1 MATFSKS
8 HGQTFVPDLPD
19 FDDLEVRCTWSGEYE
34 ELANLRITLE
44 VKCVPNS
51 RLQLL
56 NVRDNDIYLKN
67 PFADCLSRECEN
79 QMDNLEDDDTPQSPL
94 FGFSP
99 LVVEG
104 ENETGV
110 NPSVEGS
117 ADSVHVSE
125 ASPIRIDDDESLE
138 DNNNPQ
144 TDRRPH
150 DTEPILASPASAVR
164 SPRPYSR
171 LPGSGPSTTSRKRS
185 ATDAELPDSDNED
198 EISGVLREIAPRN
211 SRQTSPAMSPTAEK
225 PSERTIACPTS
236 PRKTEQQTRP
246 GLIVRNENASPTR
259 PIKPAA
265 GATDSERLI
274 LPGMLALEGKTSR
287 KPSKVPKPTFTP
299 ENSPLRSSAS
309 ITSVNGTAR
318 WQDQAVSH
326 HNAVARSA
334 AIADPITE
342 VVRIASHTKFAA
354 TTELERSREQH
365 APSSPASKLKTV
377 FEEPDPESQFT
388 PRSLKDP
395 SHHHDDVETEEAE
408 LSDQSEVKLVDGLII
423 LCNSEKVQPATFKV
437 TVTVSFYIPFPNE
450 QGWSDL
456 MIPGL
461 PRTGNGKSG
470 FFLFLMPSRHGLELR
485 TLNVKR
491 AKLVENCFIAQFVN
505 SGNLVIPMRRCD
517 RRYGGDVTDF
527 TVDQEVAAHSVVKT
541 TASHQGER
549 EKFELRFN
557 VMLSIKLHNRCF
569 WTDRCSILLYVDGG
583 PEGSYHCDLSPRK
596 GGLKKI
602 HILANEYA
610 ETGVAY
616 IHVTCSPKDLEK
628 LCLTWVSSGTGR
640 EAAYWVP
647 RIYSASPASRE
658 RTRDFLRHNLME
670 LLSKSSYFFFE
681 ARARW
686 GGFAN
691 RAEPTQSD
699 DHAELA
705 IEDVKGQLD
714 DLSSVGTVS
723 TGQILSP
730 VERAV
735 QLQLIHF
742 AQEPRQ
748 FLKWVLVGL
757 LCLAFLGTKALSSV
771 KPIYPCPGQV
781 TLVAQVGLEA
791 AEPAIQISR
800 LDLLEKAEHSRDNTP
815 GGQNIAGLDILKTL
829 DNHRAVDVGSA
840 QSEMPVETEREYGGQ
855 NGDID
860 AEGSAHEEPPN
871 SIRDRIDYWLGWSGP
886 IE

>member
-1 MATFSKS
+1 MATISNNRNQS
-8 HGQTFVPDLPD
+8 FVPDSPE

-44 VKCVPNS
+44 VKCVPNT

-67 PFADCLSRECEN
+67 AFADCLSREFEN
-79 QMDNLEDDDTPQSPL
+79 QMDNQEEDDTPQSPL

-99 LVVEG
+99 LIVEC
-104 ENETGV
+104 EKEIGV
-110 NPSVEGS
+110 RPSVEDS
-117 ADSVHVSE
+117 AESVYVSE
-125 ASPIRIDDDESLE
+125 ASSIRKDDDESLE
-138 DNNNPQ
+138 DHKNPQ
-144 TDRRPH
+144 HDRMP
-150 DTEPILASPASAVR
+150 DTESTLGSPASAVC
-164 SPRPYSR
+164 SPRPPCR

-198 EISGVLREIAPRN
+198 EIGGVLREITPRN
-211 SRQTSPAMSPTAEK
+211 SRQTSPAMSTTAEK
-225 PSERTIACPTS
+225 PCEITIACPTS
-236 PRKTEQQTRP
+236 PRRS
-246 GLIVRNENASPTR
+246 GLLVRKENASPTR
-259 PIKPAA
+259 PIKPAGGVTA
-265 GATDSERLI
+265 SDKLI
-274 LPGMLALEGKTSR
+274 LPGMLAHEEKTSR
-287 KPSKVPKPTFTP
+287 KPSKIPKPTFTP
-299 ENSPLRSSAS
+299 ENSPLRSSMSIAS
-309 ITSVNGTAR
+309 IARTAILR
-318 WQDQAVSH
+318 DQAVSH
-326 HNAVARSA
+326 NNVVGQTAAV
-334 AIADPITE
+334 ADPITE
-342 VVRIASHTKFAA
+342 VVRMSNNADFAA
-354 TTELERSREQH
+354 TTELGRSREQH
-365 APSSPASKLKTV
+365 PPSSPASKLEPV
-377 FEEPDPESQFT
+377 LEEPESCSEHPESQFA
-388 PRSLKDP
+388 PRSLEDP
-395 SHHHDDVETEEAE
+395 TYSHDHVESNEAK
-408 LSDQSEVKLVDGLII
+408 LSDQPEVKLVDGLII
-423 LCNSEKVQPATFKV
+423 LNNSEKVQPATFKV
-437 TVTVSFYIPFPNE
+437 TITVSFYIPFPNE

-541 TASHQGER
+541 TASHQGDR

-557 VMLSIKLHNRCF
+557 VMFSVKLHNRCF

-647 RIYSASPASRE
+647 RIYSASPVSRE

-670 LLSKSSYFFFE
+670 MLSKSTYFFFE
-681 ARARW
+681 ARARR
-686 GGFAN
+686 GGFAHRN
-691 RAEPTQSD
+691 EPTQGD
-699 DHAELA
+699 GHAELA
-705 IEDVKGQLD
+705 IEDVKDQFEDSSSVRTVSIGQL
-714 DLSSVGTVS
+714 LS
-723 TGQILSP
+723 L

-735 QLQLIHF
+735 QLQLVHF
-742 AQEPRQ
+742 AQDPRQ
-748 FLKWVLVGL
+748 FLKWALVGL
-757 LCLAFLGTKALSSV
+757 LCLTFLGTRALSPV
-771 KPIYPCPGQV
+771 KPIYLCPGQAPP
-781 TLVAQVGLEA
+781 VAQVGLEA
-791 AEPAIQISR
+791 ADSATQISQ
-800 LDLLEKAEHSRDNTP
+800 LDTLGKAEHGLDNTAD
-815 GGQNIAGLDILKTL
+815 GESIAGLDMLSML
-829 DNHRAVDVGSA
+829 GQHGAVDVGSV
-840 QSEMPVETEREYGGQ
+840 QSEMPLETEREYGEQ
-855 NGDID
+855 SGDIN
-860 AEGSAHEEPPN
+860 AESGAHEESPN